1 MLDEEKQFISKASNS
16 LIVGLLKNPS
26 ACDVARGRL
35 KPDDFDFVVQD
46 QLIYRAIL
54 ALQNQNKS
62 LDDLTIAKYVDSFTD
77 GEFSSNDVTN
87 YLRQLRIKYSDVYEI
102 DSSLNVIMDYLTEIQ
117 FKQFGAVLTHLNLN
131 PENSNTVIQKITED
145 FNEIIGKRTTESLL
159 SFAEVV
165 ENYVTNLEDLRNR
178 DDDVFTGTD
187 TGFTELNHIT
197 NGWQPGDM
205 IIVAARP
212 SIGKTALTINF
223 LYHAAKASEDKEN
236 EVAVMFSL
244 EMSAEQI
251 AQRMIAMV
259 SNVPSSKLRTGILS
273 EEEWFAVQ
281 NAASQIEKLPILI
294 SDASIINIYD
304 IQAKLQQLAK
314 THKIKLV
321 VVDYLQL
328 ISTPDNNGSRA
339 NEVGKISRTLKLI
352 ARNIDAPVIAVA
364 QLSRKIEERKGE
376 DRHPV
381 LSDLRESGS
390 IEQDADIVTFIDYD
404 RSQEEKQNQAT
415 KDATSDFSKA
425 FASTVIVDFYISKH
439 RNGNTGVIN
448 FSYKKDIGKFY
459 SYTKKA

>member
-197 NGWQPGDM
+197 NG
-205 IIVAARP
+205 
-212 SIGKTALTINF
+212 
-223 LYHAAKASEDKEN
+223 
-236 EVAVMFSL
+236 
-244 EMSAEQI
+244 
-251 AQRMIAMV
+251 
-259 SNVPSSKLRTGILS
+259 
-273 EEEWFAVQ
+273 
-281 NAASQIEKLPILI
+281 
-294 SDASIINIYD
+294 
-304 IQAKLQQLAK
+304 
-314 THKIKLV
+314 
-321 VVDYLQL
+321 
-328 ISTPDNNGSRA
+328 
-339 NEVGKISRTLKLI
+339 
-352 ARNIDAPVIAVA
+352 
-364 QLSRKIEERKGE
+364 
-376 DRHPV
+376 
-381 LSDLRESGS
+381 
-390 IEQDADIVTFIDYD
+390 
-404 RSQEEKQNQAT
+404 
-415 KDATSDFSKA
+415 
-425 FASTVIVDFYISKH
+425 
-439 RNGNTGVIN
+439 
-448 FSYKKDIGKFY
+448 
-459 SYTKKA
+459 